1 MVRITIR
8 VISMDNQRI
17 LLWAALGFLLL
28 QVWTSWQID
37 YGPKPPPAS
46 TTDAATPAVTCTVN
60 PGVIDQTE
68 TAQVVPGDDL
78 PAPVSGGSVT
88 AAPLP
93 GETETAVAAAPG
105 IVVTTDTLRVE
116 ISSKGG
122 DINKV
127 SLLQYP
133 TSLETPDDPFVL
145 MSNANTE
152 YFVAQSGLQ
161 STGTDAPSHH
171 SEFTVAQSEYTLEA
185 GQSEL
190 RVPMVWTS
198 ESGLKVTKTYVFQR
212 DRYLIGLEYDIEN
225 TSAAPVSVNQYRQL
239 RRKPVTDDETQ
250 SFIYTFIGGV
260 VSTPDDVYEKIKFE
274 DFSDPSNTTTSVG
287 GWAAII
293 EHYFL
298 GAWIP
303 SQDET
308 STIYTK
314 ALSSPQQRYIIGLQS
329 EPIQIAAGSTG
340 QLKTG
345 LFVGPKIQDRM
356 SEVAPHLDLTVD
368 YGFLSVIAKPIFWLL
383 QKIHSLV
390 GNWGWAIVGVTMCIK
405 LLFYKLSEASYR
417 SMARMRKLQ
426 PQLASLKERY
436 GDDRAKMGQATMDLY
451 KKEKVNPLG
460 GCLPIIVQI
469 PVFISLYWVLLESVE
484 LRQAPWIL
492 WIKDLSLMDKFY
504 VLPVIMGITM
514 FIQQKLNPA
523 PVDPIQAKV
532 FLFMPL
538 IFTVFFAFFPA
549 GLVLYW
555 VVNNTLS
562 IAQQY
567 YITRHVLAEK

>member
-1 MVRITIR
+1 
-8 VISMDNQRI
+8 MDNQRL

-28 QVWTSWQID
+28 QIWTSWQID
-37 YGPKPPPAS
+37 YGPKPQPNTVQTTNGNGQLPGDTAGLINQSESTAGNSDLPTPAS
-46 TTDAATPAVTCTVN
+46 VENSSQQSSALP
-60 PGVIDQTE
+60 TE
-68 TAQVVPGDDL
+68 TQATAEQGDQI
-78 PAPVSGGSVT
+78 T
-88 AAPLP
+88 
-93 GETETAVAAAPG
+93 
-105 IVVTTDTLRVE
+105 VVTDTMIVT
-116 ISSKGG
+116 IGTKGG
-122 DINKV
+122 DINGVKLV
-127 SLLQYP
+127 QYP
-133 TSLETPDDPFVL
+133 TSIETPDDPFVL
-145 MSNANTE
+145 MSNEESNF
-152 YFVAQSGLQ
+152 FVAQSGLQ
-161 STGTDAPSHH
+161 STAADVPTHH
-171 SEFTVAQSEYTLEA
+171 SLFTAEKTEYLLTDGSDEI
-185 GQSEL
+185 
-190 RVPMVWTS
+190 RVP
-198 ESGLKVTKTYVFQR
+198 LKWVSDAGVEVVKTYVFNR
-212 DRYLIGLEYDIEN
+212 DRYFVEVDYSITNNSGSELAI
-225 TSAAPVSVNQYRQL
+225 NQYRQL

-260 VSTPDDVYEKIKFE
+260 YSTVEDRYSKIDFGDFDD
-274 DFSDPSNTTTSVG
+274 PTNTQKTVG
-287 GWAAII
+287 GWTAII

-303 SQDET
+303 QPEESNT
-308 STIYTK
+308 FYTK
-314 ALSSPQQRYIIGLQS
+314 ALSSPQRYIIGMQS
-329 EPIQIAAGSTG
+329 EAIRIADGSSG
-340 QLKTG
+340 GLSTG

-356 SEVAPHLDLTVD
+356 AKVAPHLELTVD

-383 QKIHSLV
+383 HKIHGIV

-405 LLFYKLSEASYR
+405 LVFYKLSEASYR

-426 PQLASLKERY
+426 PQLASLKERF

-460 GCLPIIVQI
+460 GCLPILVQI

-504 VLPVIMGITM
+504 VLPVIMGVTM

-532 FLFMPL
+532 FMFMPL

>member
-1 MVRITIR
+1 
-8 VISMDNQRI
+8 MDNQRI

-28 QVWTSWQID
+28 QVWSSWQQD
-37 YGPKPPPAS
+37 YNPRLEPSTVDNLQPGTQPSAQVGAAPSINQTSGENTVPANDLPS
-46 TTDAATPAVTCTVN
+46 PVTSGQPAVVVDSGNDTPA
-60 PGVIDQTE
+60 GDVIT
-68 TAQVVPGDDL
+68 
-78 PAPVSGGSVT
+78 
-88 AAPLP
+88 
-93 GETETAVAAAPG
+93 
-105 IVVTTDTLRVE
+105 VTTDTFRVE

-122 DINKV
+122 DINSV
-127 SLLQYP
+127 RLLQYP

-145 MSNANTE
+145 MNNTEAE

-161 STGTDAPSHH
+161 SSGGSAPDHH
-171 SEFTVAQSEYTLEA
+171 ALYSIEQTEYNLGDQA
-185 GQSEL
+185 EL
-190 RVPMVWTS
+190 RVPMVWKS
-198 ESGLKVTKTYVFQR
+198 EDGITVTKTYIFKR
-212 DRYLIGLEYDIEN
+212 DRYLIDLEYDIQN
-225 TSAAPVSVNQYRQL
+225 SSGAALNFNQYRQL

-260 VSTPDDVYEKIKFE
+260 ISTDQDPYSKIKFE
-274 DFSDPSNTTTSVG
+274 DFDDATNSQTTVG

-303 SQDET
+303 GQQESNK
-308 STIYTK
+308 IYTK
-314 ALSSPQQRYIIGLQS
+314 SLSSPQRYIIGLQS
-329 EPIQIAAGSTG
+329 DAIQVADGTVGKMQTG
-340 QLKTG
+340 F
-345 LFVGPKIQDRM
+345 FVGPKIQDRM
-356 SEVAPHLDLTVD
+356 KQVAPNLDLTVD

-405 LLFYKLSEASYR
+405 AIFYKLSEASYR

-426 PQLASLKERY
+426 PQLVALKERH

-460 GCLPIIVQI
+460 GCLPILVQI

-492 WIKDLSLMDKFY
+492 WIKDLSLLDKFY
-504 VLPVIMGITM
+504 VLPLIMGITM
-514 FIQQKLNPA
+514 FIQQRLNPA

-532 FLFMPL
+532 FMAMPF
-538 IFTVFFAFFPA
+538 IFTIFFAFFPA

>member
-1 MVRITIR
+1 
-8 VISMDNQRI
+8 MDNQRL

-28 QVWTSWQID
+28 QIWTSWQID
-37 YGPKPPPAS
+37 YGPRPQNNTVDNSTGQTASNTAGLIDQSESTAGINNDLPSTPAS
-46 TTDAATPAVTCTVN
+46 VDST
-60 PGVIDQTE
+60 GQTS
-68 TAQVVPGDDL
+68 AL
-78 PAPVSGGSVT
+78 PAEPEST
-88 AAPLP
+88 AEQ
-93 GETETAVAAAPG
+93 GTQIT
-105 IVVTTDTLRVE
+105 VVTDTLRVS
-116 ISSKGG
+116 IGTKGG
-122 DINKV
+122 DINGVKLV
-127 SLLQYP
+127 QYP
-133 TSLETPDDPFVL
+133 TSIETPDDPFVL
-145 MSNANTE
+145 MSNEESNF
-152 YFVAQSGLQ
+152 FVAQSGLQ
-161 STGTDAPSHH
+161 STTADVPTHH
-171 SEFTVAQSEYTLEA
+171 SVFTAEQTEYTLADGSDEI
-185 GQSEL
+185 
-190 RVPMVWTS
+190 RVP
-198 ESGLKVTKTYVFQR
+198 LKWVSDTGVEVIKTYIFKR
-212 DRYLIGLEYDIEN
+212 DRYFIEVDYAISN
-225 TSAAPVSVNQYRQL
+225 NSGSDVAINQYRQL
-239 RRKPVTDDETQ
+239 RRKQVTDDETQ

-260 VSTPDDVYEKIKFE
+260 YSTTEDRYSKIDFDDF
-274 DFSDPSNTTTSVG
+274 DDPTNTQTTIG
-287 GWAAII
+287 GWTAII

-303 SQDET
+303 QPEESNT
-308 STIYTK
+308 FYTK
-314 ALSSPQQRYIIGLQS
+314 SLSSPQRYIIGMQS
-329 EPIQIAAGSTG
+329 EAIKVANGSSG
-340 QLKTG
+340 ELSTG

-356 SEVAPHLDLTVD
+356 AKVAPHLELTVD

-383 QKIHSLV
+383 QKIHGLV

-405 LLFYKLSEASYR
+405 LIFYKLSEASYR

-426 PQLASLKERY
+426 PQLASLKERF

-460 GCLPIIVQI
+460 GCLPILVQI

-492 WIKDLSLMDKFY
+492 WIEDLSLMDKFY
-504 VLPVIMGITM
+504 VLPVIMGVTM
-514 FIQQKLNPA
+514 FIQQRLNPA

-532 FLFMPL
+532 FMFMPL

>member
-1 MVRITIR
+1 
-8 VISMDNQRI
+8 MDNQRI

-28 QVWTSWQID
+28 QVWVSWQQD
-37 YGPKPPPAS
+37 YGPQP
-46 TTDAATPAVTCTVN
+46 TPAVADGSTLPQPATSIN
-60 PGVIDQTE
+60 QADTD
-68 TAQVVPGDDL
+68 VPLVAPSNDVPANDL
-78 PAPVSGGSVT
+78 PAPTVDEQT
-88 AAPLP
+88 Q
-93 GETETAVAAAPG
+93 AVAQSADGVATG
-105 IVVTTDTLRVE
+105 DEITVTTDTIKVT

-122 DINKV
+122 DINSV
-127 SLLQYP
+127 RLLQYP

-145 MSNANTE
+145 MNNTDQE

-161 STGTDAPSHH
+161 SANGDAPDHH
-171 SEFTVAQSEYTLEA
+171 AIFNVEQTEYTLA
-185 GQSEL
+185 DGQGEL
-190 RVPMVWTS
+190 RVPLTWQS
-198 ESGLKVTKTYVFQR
+198 EAGVTVTKTYIFKR
-212 DRYLIGLEYDIEN
+212 DRYLIDLEYDIQN
-225 TSAAPVSVNQYRQL
+225 GTDASLAFNQYRQL

-260 VSTPDDVYEKIKFE
+260 VSTQEDPYEKIKFS
-274 DFSDPSNTTTSVG
+274 DFDNPTNQTETTG
-287 GWAAII
+287 GWVAII

-303 SQDET
+303 NQDET
-308 STIYTK
+308 NSVYTIP
-314 ALSSPQQRYIIGLQS
+314 LSSPERYIIGMKSGALAVA
-329 EPIQIAAGSTG
+329 PGSTG
-340 QLKTG
+340 KLQTG
-345 LFVGPKIQDRM
+345 FFVGPKIQDRM
-356 SEVAPHLDLTVD
+356 KEVAPHLELTVD
-368 YGFLSVIAKPIFWLL
+368 YGFLSFIAKPIFWLL
-383 QKIHSLV
+383 QKIHGIV

-460 GCLPIIVQI
+460 GCLPILVQI

-492 WIKDLSLMDKFY
+492 WIKDLSLLDKFY

-532 FLFMPL
+532 FLAMPF
-538 IFTVFFAFFPA
+538 IFTIFFAFFPA

-567 YITRHVLAEK
+567 WITRHVLAEK

>member
-1 MVRITIR
+1 
-8 VISMDNQRI
+8 MDNQRI

-46 TTDAATPAVTCTVN
+46 TTDAATPAVTSTVN

-340 QLKTG
+340 QFKTG

>member
-1 MVRITIR
+1 
-8 VISMDNQRI
+8 MDNQRI

-28 QVWTSWQID
+28 QVWSSWQQDYNPRPVAPATAPTVDNLQPGGDAPSID
-37 YGPKPPPAS
+37 QSGGVN
-46 TTDAATPAVTCTVN
+46 PAVIAPSN
-60 PGVIDQTE
+60 
-68 TAQVVPGDDL
+68 DL
-78 PAPVSGGSVT
+78 PAPVASGQPAVVANT
-88 AAPLP
+88 ADGAPA
-93 GETETAVAAAPG
+93 GEE
-105 IVVTTDTLRVE
+105 IIVTTDTLKVA

-122 DINKV
+122 DINSV
-127 SLLQYP
+127 RLLQYP

-145 MSNANTE
+145 MNNTEAE

-161 STGTDAPSHH
+161 SSGGSAPDHH
-171 SEFTVAQSEYTLEA
+171 AMFSVGQSEYNLGDQA
-185 GQSEL
+185 EL
-190 RVPMVWTS
+190 RVPLVWES
-198 ESGLKVTKTYVFQR
+198 EDGITVTKTYIFKR
-212 DRYLIGLEYDIEN
+212 DRYLIDLEYDIQN
-225 TSAAPVSVNQYRQL
+225 NSGAALSFNQYRQL

-260 VSTPDDVYEKIKFE
+260 ISTDEDPYTKIKFD
-274 DFSDPSNTTTSVG
+274 DFDDASNQQSTVG

-303 SQDET
+303 GEQET
-308 STIYTK
+308 NKIYTK
-314 ALSSPQQRYIIGLQS
+314 TLSSPQRYIIGLQS
-329 EPIQIAAGSTG
+329 DAIQVADGTAGKMQTG
-340 QLKTG
+340 F
-345 LFVGPKIQDRM
+345 FVGPKIQDRM
-356 SEVAPHLDLTVD
+356 KEVAPNLDLTVD

-426 PQLASLKERY
+426 PQLVALKERH

-460 GCLPIIVQI
+460 GCLPILVQI

-492 WIKDLSLMDKFY
+492 WIKDLSLLDKFY
-504 VLPVIMGITM
+504 VLPLIMGITM

-532 FLFMPL
+532 FMAMPF

>member
-1 MVRITIR
+1 
-8 VISMDNQRI
+8 MDNQRL

-28 QVWTSWQID
+28 QIWTSWQID
-37 YGPKPPPAS
+37 YGPKPQPETSQTANGTGQAANNTAQLINQS
-46 TTDAATPAVTCTVN
+46 EDAPTSNDLPTPATVESSTQAGAL
-60 PGVIDQTE
+60 PTE
-68 TAQVVPGDDL
+68 TQATTQQGAQI
-78 PAPVSGGSVT
+78 T
-88 AAPLP
+88 
-93 GETETAVAAAPG
+93 
-105 IVVTTDTLRVE
+105 VVTDTMVVR
-116 ISSKGG
+116 IGTKGG
-122 DINKV
+122 DINGV
-127 SLLQYP
+127 DLVQYP
-133 TSLETPDDPFVL
+133 TSIETPDDPFEL
-145 MSNANTE
+145 MSNEEGN
-152 YFVAQSGLQ
+152 YPLKWV
-161 STGTDAPSHH
+161 
-171 SEFTVAQSEYTLEA
+171 
-185 GQSEL
+185 
-190 RVPMVWTS
+190 S
-198 ESGLKVTKTYVFQR
+198 ESGVEVVKTYIFKR
-212 DRYLIGLEYDIEN
+212 DRYFIEVEYDITNNSGNEL
-225 TSAAPVSVNQYRQL
+225 AVNQYRQL

-260 VSTPDDVYEKIKFE
+260 YSTTEDRYSKIDFGDFDD
-274 DFSDPSNTTTSVG
+274 PANTQSTVG
-287 GWAAII
+287 GWTAII

-303 SQDET
+303 NPEET
-308 STIYTK
+308 NTFYTK
-314 ALSSPQQRYIIGLQS
+314 ALSSPQRYIIGMQS
-329 EPIQIAAGSTG
+329 EAIRVADGATG
-340 QLKTG
+340 ALNTG

-356 SEVAPHLDLTVD
+356 AKVAPHLELTVD

-383 QKIHSLV
+383 QKIHGIV

-405 LLFYKLSEASYR
+405 LIFYKLSEASYR

-426 PQLASLKERY
+426 PQLASLKERF

-460 GCLPIIVQI
+460 GCLPILVQI

-492 WIKDLSLMDKFY
+492 WIKDLSLMDKYY
-504 VLPVIMGITM
+504 VLPIIMGVTM

-532 FLFMPL
+532 FMFMPL

>member
-1 MVRITIR
+1 
-8 VISMDNQRI
+8 MDNQRI

-28 QVWTSWQID
+28 QVWTSWQLD
-37 YGPKPPPAS
+37 YGPR
-46 TTDAATPAVTCTVN
+46 
-60 PGVIDQTE
+60 
-68 TAQVVPGDDL
+68 
-78 PAPVSGGSVT
+78 PAPVADNPVAVTGGSDTT
-88 AAPLP
+88 ASINQEGSAVGREDLP
-93 GETETAVAAAPG
+93 TPVVGARNRTAETSNLPSQSDQIEQKGQT
-105 IVVTTDTLRVE
+105 ITVTTDTLRVE
-116 ISSKGG
+116 IGSVGG
-122 DINKV
+122 DINSA
-127 SLLQYP
+127 SLLLYP
-133 TSLETPDDPFVL
+133 TSLQTPDDPFVL
-145 MSNANTE
+145 LSNRE
-152 YFVAQSGLQ
+152 DQYFVAQSGLQ
-161 STGTDAPSHH
+161 SVNADAPSHH
-171 SEFTVAQSEYTLEA
+171 AEFSIEKTEYFLA
-185 GQSEL
+185 DGQDEI
-190 RVPMVWTS
+190 RVPLTWTS
-198 ESGLKVTKTYVFQR
+198 ESGLTVTKTFIFQR
-212 DRYLIGLEYDIEN
+212 DRYLIDLEYDIKN
-225 TSAAPVSVNQYRQL
+225 TTGASVNLNQYRQL

-260 VSTPDDVYEKIKFE
+260 VSTAEDAYTKIDFD
-274 DFSDPSNTTTSVG
+274 DFSDITNTRQTPG

-293 EHYFL
+293 EHYFAS
-298 GAWIP
+298 AWIP
-303 SQDET
+303 HQDET

-314 ALSSPQQRYIIGLQS
+314 ALSSPQRYIIGLQS
-329 EPIQIAAGSTG
+329 EAIEVADGASALISTS
-340 QLKTG
+340 
-345 LFVGPKIQDRM
+345 LFVGPKIQERM
-356 SEVAPHLDLTVD
+356 REIAPHLDLTVD

-383 QKIHSLV
+383 GKIHSIV

-460 GCLPIIVQI
+460 GCLPIMVQI

-492 WIKDLSLMDKFY
+492 WIEDLSLMDKYY

-532 FLFMPL
+532 FMFMPL
-538 IFTVFFAFFPA
+538 IFTIFFAFFPA

>member
-1 MVRITIR
+1 
-8 VISMDNQRI
+8 MDNQRL

-28 QVWTSWQID
+28 QLWTSWNID
-37 YGPKPPPAS
+37 YGPKPDPVVAD
-46 TTDAATPAVTCTVN
+46 TTQPGADSPGQN
-60 PGVIDQTE
+60 PGNGQSIDQTGD
-68 TAQVVPGDDL
+68 APVNAIASNDDL
-78 PAPVSGGSVT
+78 PAPVSNGQAAVQETVTDGSPAGQDV
-88 AAPLP
+88 
-93 GETETAVAAAPG
+93 
-105 IVVTTDTLRVE
+105 VVTTDTFEVTL
-116 ISSKGG
+116 STKGG
-122 DINKV
+122 DINTVK
-127 SLLQYP
+127 LIQYP

-145 MSNANTE
+145 MSNSNAE

-161 STGTDAPSHH
+161 STGGSAPNHH
-171 SEFTVAQSEYTLEA
+171 AIYNVEKTAYNLGDQE
-185 GQSEL
+185 EL
-190 RVPMVWTS
+190 RVPMVWQS
-198 ESGLKVTKTYVFQR
+198 DNGILVIKTYIFQR
-212 DRYLIGLEYDIEN
+212 DRYLINVEYDIQNSSGEAL
-225 TSAAPVSVNQYRQL
+225 SFNQYRQL

-250 SFIYTFIGGV
+250 SFIYTYIGGV
-260 VSTPDDVYEKIKFE
+260 VSTDQDPYTKIDFDDF
-274 DFSDPSNTTTSVG
+274 DDPSNQSQTKG

-303 SQDET
+303 GQEET
-308 STIYTK
+308 NNIYTM
-314 ALSSPQQRYIIGLQS
+314 SRDQRYIIGLQS
-329 EPIQIAAGSTG
+329 EAIQVAAGGAGKLQTG
-340 QLKTG
+340 F
-345 LFVGPKIQDRM
+345 FVGPKIQDRM
-356 SEVAPHLDLTVD
+356 AAVAPKLDLTVD

-383 QKIHSLV
+383 HKIHGIV

-405 LLFYKLSEASYR
+405 AIFYKLSEASYR

-426 PQLASLKERY
+426 PELAKLKERH

-460 GCLPIIVQI
+460 GCLPIMVQI

-492 WIKDLSLMDKFY
+492 WIQDLSLKDKFY
-504 VLPVIMGITM
+504 VLPLIMGITM
-514 FIQQKLNPA
+514 FIQQRLNPA

-532 FLFMPL
+532 FMAMPFV
-538 IFTVFFAFFPA
+538 FTIFFAFFPA